1 VSSPASQPSPLKGE
15 GKLSIEIDM
24 LAPGAERIV
33 DKKPPLDVIARDV
46 IFGEGPV
53 WDARNKQLF
62 FTDIIGD
69 TIWKWKPRAGL
80 KSVLRPSVKANGLAL
95 DRENRLLV
103 AGWGGRTVFR
113 FEKNGSRTTLADRWE
128 GKKLNSPNDIV
139 VKSDG
144 SIWFTDPPGGLLN
157 VGMVGDD
164 LQRYL
169 DIQGVFRISPD
180 GKAMTVATP
189 GFIYPNGLCF
199 SPDEKLL
206 YVNCSRERLIRV
218 YDVSPDGSLGKARLF
233 HQYLSPERGVPD
245 GMKCDVEGNVYCT
258 GPGGIYV
265 HDPAGKVLAR
275 IRTPGHHPT
284 NIAWGDDDW
293 RSLYITMIGSVVRT
307 RLRIAGVPSR

>member
-1 VSSPASQPSPLKGE
+1 VSKGE
-15 GKLSIEIDM
+15 GHRSIEVDL

-33 DKKPPLDVIARDV
+33 GKNPPLDVIARDI

-53 WDARNKQLF
+53 WDAANRQLF

-69 TIWKWKPRAGL
+69 TIWKWRPGAGL
-80 KSVLRPSVKANGLAL
+80 KRVLRPSAKANGLAL
-95 DRENRLLV
+95 DPDNRLLV

-113 FEKNGSRTTLADRWE
+113 LEGNGSRTTLAARWE
-128 GKKLNSPNDIV
+128 GRKLNSPNDIV

-144 SIWFTDPPGGLLN
+144 SLWFTDPPGGLLN
-157 VGMVGDD
+157 VGMVADD
-164 LQRYL
+164 LQKYL
-169 DIQGVFRISPD
+169 DVQGVYRISAD
-180 GKAMTVATP
+180 GKAMTLVAADNV
-189 GFIYPNGLCF
+189 YPNGLCF

-218 YDVSPDGSLGKARLF
+218 YDVGAGGTLGRARIF
-233 HQYLSPERGVPD
+233 YRYLSPERGVPD

-275 IRTPGHHPT
+275 LKTPGHHPT

-307 RLRIAGVPSR
+307 RLNAAGVASR

>member
-1 VSSPASQPSPLKGE
+1 MK
-15 GKLSIEIDM
+15 IEVDM

-33 DKKPPLDVIARDV
+33 GKSPPLDIIARDI

-53 WDARNKQLF
+53 WDAANKQLF

-69 TIWKWKPRAGL
+69 TIWKWKSRAGL
-80 KSVLRPSVKANGLAL
+80 KPILRPSVKANGMAL
-95 DRENRLLV
+95 DRENRLVV

-113 FEKNGSRTTLADRWE
+113 FEKDGSRRTLAERWE

-164 LQRYL
+164 LQKYL
-169 DIQGVFRISPD
+169 EVQGVFRISPD
-180 GKAMTVATP
+180 GRAMTLVAADNV
-189 GFIYPNGLCF
+189 YPNGLCF

-206 YVNCSRERLIRV
+206 YVNCSRERVIRV
-218 YDVSPDGSLGKARLF
+218 YDVKPDGSLGQGRLF
-233 HQYLSPERGVPD
+233 HGYASPERGVPD

-265 HDPAGKVLAR
+265 HDAAGRVLAR
-275 IRTPGHHPT
+275 MKTPGHHLT
-284 NIAWGDDDW
+284 NIAWGDADW

-307 RLRIAGVPSR
+307 RLGIAGVPSR

>member
-1 VSSPASQPSPLKGE
+1 MHSSLADLKME
-15 GKLSIEIDM
+15 VDM
-24 LAPGAERIV
+24 LTPGAERIV
-33 DKKPPLDVIARDV
+33 GKSPPLDIIARGI

-53 WDARNKQLF
+53 WDAANKQLF

-69 TIWKWKPRAGL
+69 TIWKWKSRAGL
-80 KSVLRPSVKANGLAL
+80 KPILRPSVKANGMAL
-95 DRENRLLV
+95 DRENRLVV

-113 FEKNGSRTTLADRWE
+113 FEKDGSRRTLAERWE

-164 LQRYL
+164 LQKYL
-169 DIQGVFRISPD
+169 EVQGVFRISPD
-180 GKAMTVATP
+180 GRAMTLVAADNV
-189 GFIYPNGLCF
+189 YPNGLCF

-206 YVNCSRERLIRV
+206 YVNCSRERVIRV
-218 YDVSPDGSLGKARLF
+218 YDVKPDGSLGQGRLF
-233 HQYLSPERGVPD
+233 HGYASPERGVPD

-265 HDPAGKVLAR
+265 HDAAGRVLAR
-275 IRTPGHHPT
+275 VKTPGHHPT

-293 RSLYITMIGSVVRT
+293 CSLYITMIGSVMRT
-307 RLRIAGVPSR
+307 RLSIAGVPSR

>member
-1 VSSPASQPSPLKGE
+1 MK
-15 GKLSIEIDM
+15 IEVDM

-33 DKKPPLDVIARDV
+33 GKSPPLDIIARDI

-53 WDARNKQLF
+53 WDAANKQLF

-69 TIWKWKPRAGL
+69 TIWKWKSRAGL
-80 KSVLRPSVKANGLAL
+80 KPILRPSVKANGMAL
-95 DRENRLLV
+95 DRENRLVV

-113 FEKNGSRTTLADRWE
+113 FEKDGSRRTLADRWE

-164 LQRYL
+164 LQKYL
-169 DIQGVFRISPD
+169 EVQGVFRISSD
-180 GKAMTVATP
+180 GRAMTLVAADNV
-189 GFIYPNGLCF
+189 YPNGLCF

-206 YVNCSRERLIRV
+206 YVNCSRERVIRV
-218 YDVSPDGSLGKARLF
+218 YDVKLDGSLGQGRLF
-233 HQYLSPERGVPD
+233 HRYVSSERGVPD

-265 HDPAGKVLAR
+265 HDTEGKVLAR
-275 IRTPGHHPT
+275 VKTPGHHPT

-293 RSLYITMIGSVVRT
+293 CSLYITMIGSVMRT
-307 RLRIAGVPSR
+307 RLMLAGVPSR

>member
-1 VSSPASQPSPLKGE
+1 DKYKLPLASVE
-15 GKLSIEIDM
+15 RLSQGYSW
-24 LAPGAERIV
+24 A
-33 DKKPPLDVIARDV
+33 
-46 IFGEGPV
+46 EGPV
-53 WDARNKQLF
+53 YFGDARCLLWS
-62 FTDIIGD
+62 DIPNSRIMRWDEETGA
-69 TIWKWKPRAGL
+69 TSVYRKP
-80 KSVLRPSVKANGLAL
+80 SNYANGNTR
-95 DRENRLLV
+95 DRQGRLV
-103 AGWGGRTVFR
+103 TCEHGGRRVTRTEYDGTLTV
-113 FEKNGSRTTLADRWE
+113 LADTWQGRR
-128 GKKLNSPNDIV
+128 LNSPNDVV

-233 HQYLSPERGVPD
+233 HQYVSPERGVPD

-275 IRTPGHHPT
+275 IRTPEHHPT

-307 RLRIAGVPSR
+307 RLRIAGVPSVR